1 MAQTKLATAK
11 LAPQAEDIFR
21 GLWTSLFYAP
31 QTPPKSVLV
40 CSSNP
45 GEGATTIACGLA
57 MAGSNNS
64 GGGETETSDTAPSAG
79 KVVLVDFNLRSPA
92 VSDVLNVANG
102 LGVSNVLVGQKDLG
116 EALQHIGPGQLDVL
130 TAGSECGEV
139 LKILRTDR
147 VKGVLEELQ
156 RRYDYVIVDAAP
168 VNQYPDAQVLA
179 EVVESVA
186 LVARCQQ
193 TPREALLQAKKR
205 LQAGGGKVAGV
216 VLNMRTYPIP
226 RFVYRRV

>member
-1 MAQTKLATAK
+1 MAQSKLAAAE

-21 GLWTSLFYAP
+21 GLWTSLFYTS
-31 QTPPKSVLV
+31 QSPPKSVLV

-57 MAGSNNS
+57 LAGSNNA
-64 GGGETETSDTAPSAG
+64 GEDQAETSDTVRSAG
-79 KVVLVDFNLRSPA
+79 RVVLVDFNLRSPA
-92 VSDVLNVANG
+92 VSNALNVANG
-102 LGVSNVLVGQKDLG
+102 MGVSDVLAGGNDLG

-130 TAGSECGEV
+130 TAGSKCGQV
-139 LKILRTDR
+139 LEILRADR
-147 VKGVLEELQ
+147 VRGVLEELQ

-168 VNQYPDAQVLA
+168 INQYPDAQVLA
-179 EVVESVA
+179 EIIEAIV
-186 LVARCQQ
+186 LVARCRQ

-205 LQAGGGKVAGV
+205 LQTGGGKVAGV

>member
-1 MAQTKLATAK
+1 MAQTKLAAAE
-11 LAPQAEDIFR
+11 LAPQAENVFR
-21 GLWTSLFYAP
+21 GLWTSLFYTS

-57 MAGSNNS
+57 MVGSNNS
-64 GGGETETSDTAPSAG
+64 GGGPVETSDTAPSAG
-79 KVVLVDFNLRSPA
+79 RVVLVDFNLRSPA
-92 VSDVLNVANG
+92 VSDMLNIANG
-102 LGVSNVLVGQKDLG
+102 LGVSNVLAGQKDLG
-116 EALQHIGPGQLDVL
+116 EALQHVGPGQLDVL
-130 TAGSECGEV
+130 IAGSECSKV
-139 LKILRTDR
+139 LEILRVER
-147 VKGVLEELQ
+147 VRSILEELQ

-179 EVVESVA
+179 EVVESVV

-193 TPREALLQAKKR
+193 TPRETLLQAKKR
-205 LQAGGGKVAGV
+205 LQVGGGKVAGV

>member
-1 MAQTKLATAK
+1 MAQTKPAAAE

-21 GLWTSLFYAP
+21 GLWTSLFYTS
-31 QTPPKSVLV
+31 QSPPKSVLV

-57 MAGSNNS
+57 LAGSNNS
-64 GGGETETSDTAPSAG
+64 GRSETEASDTTRSAG
-79 KVVLVDFNLRSPA
+79 RVVLVDFNLRSPE
-92 VSDVLNVANG
+92 VSNVLNVANG

-130 TAGSECGEV
+130 TAGSECGQV
-139 LKILRTDR
+139 LEILRADR
-147 VKGVLEELQ
+147 VRGVLEELQ
-156 RRYDYVIVDAAP
+156 RRYDYVIVDTAP

-179 EVVESVA
+179 EIIGSVV
-186 LVARCQQ
+186 LVAHCRQ
-193 TPREALLQAKKR
+193 TPREALLQAKKK